1 MGNKDSGIQYGLRAC
16 VFLLTA
22 SVGWVAMIVT
32 CFAAEETI
40 FRELA
45 RKMQNPVSDRLSFSF
60 VGDLN
65 FRAGLNKETQG
76 IFKIRSIKSF
86 NLGDNWNLVAR
97 PVIPVIH
104 QPEIVPGRGDQFGLG
119 DISLA
124 LFLTPRSSRFAV
136 FGVGPTVVFPSATE
150 KTLGLGKW
158 RVGPALAVVSMP
170 GPWIFGTVVSNLW
183 SVGGNSNRADVNS
196 LTVQPFVYYNFPSG
210 WYLYSAPTITAA
222 WTAHH
227 SDRWIVPLGGG
238 FGKIFKI
245 GEQKMNAAVQA
256 FHNIEQ
262 TTVIGDWT
270 LRLQFQFLFP
280 D

>member
-1 MGNKDSGIQYGLRAC
+1 MQNKNSGIQYC
-16 VFLLTA
+16 IKTYVFIVVA
-22 SVGWVAMIVT
+22 SILSIAMIAP
-32 CFAAEETI
+32 CFAAEETV

-60 VGDLN
+60 VGDFN
-65 FRAGLNKETQG
+65 FGVGLGEEAQS
-76 IFKIRSIKSF
+76 IIKIKSLKSF
-86 NLGDNWNLVAR
+86 NLGDNWNLVTS
-97 PVIPVIH
+97 PVIPVID
-104 QPEIVPGRGDQFGLG
+104 QPELIAGRGDRFGLG
-119 DISLA
+119 DINLSV
-124 LFLTPRSSRFAV
+124 FLMPRSSRFAV
-136 FGVGPTVVFPSATE
+136 FGVGPIVAFPTATD

-158 RVGPALAVVSMP
+158 RVGPAAVVVSMP
-170 GPWIFGTVVSNLW
+170 GSWIFGTIVNNLW
-183 SVGGNSNRADVNS
+183 SVGGNANRADVNT

-227 SDRWIVPLGGG
+227 SDRWIVPVGGG